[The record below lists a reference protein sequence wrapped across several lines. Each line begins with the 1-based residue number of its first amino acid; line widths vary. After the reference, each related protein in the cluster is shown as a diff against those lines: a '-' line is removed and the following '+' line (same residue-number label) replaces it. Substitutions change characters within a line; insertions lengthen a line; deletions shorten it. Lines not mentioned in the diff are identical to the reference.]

1 MTVDV
6 GRCRPDMQAA
16 EAIGLRFQVDEFDI
30 LAKKPVQVVSGS
42 ANIAWL
48 PYHYMTGLLG
58 KHI

>member
-1 MTVDV
+1 
-6 GRCRPDMQAA
+6 MQAA

-30 LAKKPVQVVSGS
+30 LAKKPVQVAGGS

-48 PYHYMTGLLG
+48 PNHYMTGLLG